1 MRLIRRPMLMIL
13 ALLVAAPL
21 GAVNRQAI
29 GVMLNNVY
37 AKQTL
42 IQRKFYIGDN
52 IRYKADGQ
60 AINAGKE
67 GAWTLDAEILVSSVQ
82 LTEQSL
88 VIKGKRLNFL
98 YDKEKEDLT
107 PYIGTDVEIDIETG
121 PGTPSLS
128 ALQESITKVF
138 VTGKENPATMVP
150 DYWKDYLLKPNPQ
163 SGAAKEADSNPL
175 ANSEQLPGGI
185 HAKILS
191 VSADQLQAGG
201 DEEKAGNITWPKPL
215 LMAEPSFT
223 PQAMAAK
230 IQGQLLMAVN
240 IDATGHVTRESI
252 IRPLGLGLDDN
263 AAHAIQ
269 TWKFKPA
276 MRAGKP
282 IPVRAIVEISFRP

>member
-1 MRLIRRPMLMIL
+1 MRLIRRPMLMVL

-21 GAVNRQAI
+21 GAVTRQAI
-29 GVMLNNVY
+29 GAMLNNVY
-37 AKQTL
+37 AKHTL
-42 IQRKFYIGDN
+42 IQRKFYIGDD

-67 GAWTLDAEILVSSVQ
+67 GAWTLYAEVLVSSVE
-82 LTEQSL
+82 LTKQGL

-98 YDKEKEDLT
+98 YDTTKEGLT
-107 PYIGTDVEIDIETG
+107 PFIGKDVEIDIETAA
-121 PGTPSLS
+121 GTPSLS
-128 ALQESITKVF
+128 ALQGSIAKVF

-150 DYWKDYLLKPNPQ
+150 DYWKDYLLKPNAQ

-175 ANSEQLPGGI
+175 ASSKQLPGGI
-185 HAKILS
+185 HGKILS
-191 VSADQLQAGG
+191 VSEDQLEASG
-201 DEEKAGNITWPKPL
+201 DGEKAGNITWPKPL
-215 LMAEPSFT
+215 LMIEPSFT

-230 IQGQLLMAVN
+230 VQGRLLMAVN
-240 IDATGHVTRESI
+240 IDATGHVTKESI

-282 IPVRAIVEISFRP
+282 IAVRAIVEISFRP